1 MTLEQKYIAST
12 SLDHRKKYAQFFTP
26 KKIAEFM
33 CHWVLQGKQKTR
45 VLEPAYGLGI
55 FSRVFA
61 QNTNLP
67 IDAYEIDKQIY
78 ASAVTALPNGVNLRN
93 EDYFTCDWNTKYDA
107 IVCNPPYLKFHD
119 YDNATYIPDVNS
131 HLGTKLNGF
140 TNLYTL
146 FLLKSIA
153 QLQEGGRL
161 AYIIP
166 SEFLNS
172 DYGVEVKRAL
182 IQSNTLQYII
192 VVDFTECAFDDALT
206 TACILLC
213 ERTTDS
219 VNVRFSLVN
228 NIENLNTCFRE
239 FVEYNT
245 SELDA
250 NIKWKSYYE
259 KGSSCKYNHL
269 VPFSKFAKVSRG
281 IATGANEYFTF
292 KPSKAYGYD
301 IPEECLMPCI
311 CKAVD
316 APQTFFTQNE
326 YAKLLNGDKAVY
338 LFNGTNALDNKSVLR
353 YIHLGEESGINK
365 RYLTASRSPWYAIEN
380 RPPAPIWVSVFNR
393 SGLRFIR
400 NEANIY
406 NLTTFHCVYPKNTGV
421 DIDVL
426 FAYLITDV
434 AKEIFLDN
442 SRQYG
447 KGLVKFE
454 PNDLNKGMV
463 VDLTLLN
470 TEESLFVKEVYAFIK
485 DTKKEKDGI
494 QLLNEFFSLRY
505 IDGINTIDVFN
516 ERLQV
521 LKDTSLSVTEEIVKI
536 TNKSRV
542 RQLNFLELLDQYEF
556 EPITQNDLVC
566 EDNTVEYKAALC
578 HLQLPIDI
586 SKNLLICNVK
596 RDNWEQYFDGS
607 AKIYYTGKRFPTT
620 VALNK
625 LYYFM
630 PYLSGKG
637 IRDLYYIK
645 IARLGYRK
653 EGQEN
658 ENKNDLR
665 LVFEIEYLGQ
675 LFGDY
680 KKVKLKIW
688 RTFTDTTMEEVLE
701 EWYTNNQ
708 AIQLFEELK
717 LSTVLEDE

>member
-12 SLDHRKKYAQFFTP
+12 SLDHRKRYAQFFTP
-26 KKIAEFM
+26 EKIAEFM
-33 CHWVLQGKQKTR
+33 CQWVLQGKQKTR
-45 VLEPAYGLGI
+45 ALEPAYGLGI
-55 FSRVFA
+55 FSRILA
-61 QNTNLP
+61 QNTTVP
-67 IDAYEIDKQIY
+67 VDAYEIDGQIF
-78 ASAVTALPNGVNLRN
+78 ACAVTARPNGVNLRN
-93 EDYFTCDWNTKYDA
+93 EDYFASDWNAKYDA

-172 DYGVEVKRAL
+172 DYGVEVKHAL
-182 IQSNTLQYII
+182 IESNTLQHII

-213 ERTTDS
+213 EKTS
-219 VNVRFSLVN
+219 SSGSVRFSLVN
-228 NIENLNTCFRE
+228 NIAGLNTCFNE
-239 FVEYNT
+239 YVEYNT

-259 KGSSCKYNHL
+259 EGNSCKYNHL

-281 IATGANEYFTF
+281 IATGANDYFTF
-292 KPSKAYGYD
+292 KPSKADDYG
-301 IPEECLMPCI
+301 IPDGCLMPCI

-316 APQTFFTQNE
+316 APQTFFTRNE
-326 YAKLLNGDKAVY
+326 FTKLINGDKGIY
-338 LFNGTNALDNKSVLR
+338 LFNGTIAPNNASVLR
-353 YIHLGEESGINK
+353 YIHFGEKSGINK

-406 NLTTFHCVYPKNTGV
+406 NLTTFHCVYPKITEV
-421 DIDVL
+421 DVEVL
-426 FAYLITDV
+426 FAYLITDM

-447 KGLVKFE
+447 NGLVKFE

-463 VDLTLLN
+463 VDLTLLS
-470 TEESLFVKEVYAFIK
+470 TEENTFVKNVYAFIK
-485 DTKKEKDGI
+485 DTQKEKEGI

-505 IDGINTIDVFN
+505 TDGISTIDIFN
-516 ERLQV
+516 ERLQI
-521 LKDTSLSVTEEIVKI
+521 LKKTSFSISEESVKMTSKPRVK
-536 TNKSRV
+536 
-542 RQLNFLELLDQYEF
+542 QLNFLDLFDQYEL
-556 EPITQNDLVC
+556 EPIVQNDMVC
-566 EDNTVEYKAALC
+566 EDKAVKYDTTSFQQA
-578 HLQLPIDI
+578 QFDT
-586 SKNLLICNVK
+586 SKNLLICNIK
-596 RDNWEQYFDGS
+596 KDNWEQYLDGT
-607 AKIYYTGKRFPTT
+607 AKIYYTGKSFPTT
-620 VALNK
+620 IALNK

-630 PYLSGKG
+630 PYLSCKG

-653 EGQEN
+653 EGQYK
-658 ENKNDLR
+658 ENKKDIR
-665 LVFEIEYLGQ
+665 LVFEIERVCQ
-675 LFGDY
+675 LFDNY
-680 KKVKLKIW
+680 KKVKLNIW
-688 RTFTDTTMEEVLE
+688 HTYTDTTIKTLL
-701 EWYTNNQ
+701 NDQNL
-708 AIQLFEELK
+708 I
-717 LSTVLEDE
+717 

>member
-1 MTLEQKYIAST
+1 MITLEQKYIAST

-26 KKIAEFM
+26 EKIAEFM
-33 CHWVLQGKQKTR
+33 CQWVLQGKKKTR

-55 FSRVFA
+55 FSRILA
-61 QNTNLP
+61 QNSTLP
-67 IDAYEIDKQIY
+67 VDAYEIDGQIF
-78 ASAVTALPNGVNLRN
+78 ASAVAARPNGVNLRN
-93 EDYFTCDWNTKYDA
+93 EDYFTCDWNAKYDA

-119 YDNATYIPDVNS
+119 YDNATYIPDVNN

-182 IQSNTLQYII
+182 IESNTLQHII

-213 ERTTDS
+213 EKTTS
-219 VNVRFSLVN
+219 SISVRFSLVN
-228 NIENLNTCFRE
+228 NIDGLNTCFNE
-239 FVEYNT
+239 YVEYNT

-250 NIKWKSYYE
+250 SIKWKSYYE
-259 KGSSCKYNHL
+259 EGNSCKYNHL

-281 IATGANEYFTF
+281 IATGANDFFTF
-292 KPSKAYGYD
+292 KPSKADDYD
-301 IPEECLMPCI
+301 IPKECLMPCI
-311 CKAVD
+311 CKAID
-316 APQTFFTQNE
+316 APQTFFSQNE
-326 YAKLLNGDKAVY
+326 FTKLLNGDKSVY
-338 LFNGTNALDNKSVLR
+338 LFNGITSPDNTSVQR
-353 YIHLGEESGINK
+353 YIHLGEELGINK

-406 NLTTFHCVYPKNTGV
+406 NLTTFHCVYPKTTGV
-421 DIDVL
+421 DVDVL

-434 AKEIFLDN
+434 AKDIFLDN

-447 KGLVKFE
+447 NGLVKFE

-463 VDLTLLN
+463 ADLTLLN
-470 TEESLFVKEVYAFIK
+470 TEESSFVKDVYAFIR
-485 DTKKEKDGI
+485 DTQKEKDGI

-505 IDGINTIDVFN
+505 TDSINTMTVFN
-516 ERLQV
+516 ERLQI
-521 LKDTSLSVTEEIVKI
+521 LKETSLPITEEVVKI
-536 TNKSRV
+536 TSKIRV
-542 RQLNFLELLDQYEF
+542 KQLNFLDLFDQYAY
-556 EPITQNDLVC
+556 EPITENWMAR
-566 EDNTVEYKAALC
+566 EDEPEYGE
-578 HLQLPIDI
+578 PDIDE
-586 SKNLLICNVK
+586 SKNVLISLVK
-596 RDNWEQYFDGS
+596 RDNEAYFLNGELS
-607 AKIYYTGKRFPTT
+607 KIYYTGKRFPSS

-630 PYLSGKG
+630 PYIKRKG
-637 IRDLYYIK
+637 IRDLYLIK
-645 IARLGYRK
+645 IARVGTRK
-653 EGQEN
+653 EGQPD
-658 ENKNDLR
+658 NDPNDFR
-665 LVFEIEYLGQ
+665 LVFEIEFVKR
-675 LFGDY
+675 LFDDY
-680 KKVKLKIW
+680 KPFELEIW
-688 RTFTDTTMEEVLE
+688 HTFTDTNLR
-701 EWYTNNQ
+701 
-708 AIQLFEELK
+708 AIF
-717 LSTVLEDE
+717 SDVNIEDKAGDIGTGTADMK

>member
-1 MTLEQKYIAST
+1 MTLEQKYISST

-26 KKIAEFM
+26 EKIAEFM
-33 CHWVLQGKQKTR
+33 CQWVLQGKQKTR

-55 FSRVFA
+55 FSRVLA
-61 QNTNLP
+61 QKSTLP
-67 IDAYEIDKQIY
+67 VDAYEIDEQIF
-78 ASAVTALPNGVNLRN
+78 ANAVTSRPNGVNLRN
-93 EDYFTCDWNTKYDA
+93 EDYFKCDWNEKYDA

-153 QLQEGGRL
+153 QLHEGGRL

-182 IQSNTLQYII
+182 IESNTLKHII

-213 ERTTDS
+213 EKTTSS
-219 VNVRFSLVN
+219 VSVRFSLVN
-228 NIENLNTCFRE
+228 NIEGLNTCFSE
-239 FVEYNT
+239 YVEYNT

-259 KGSSCKYNHL
+259 EGNSCKYNHL

-281 IATGANEYFTF
+281 IATGANDYFTF
-292 KPSKAYGYD
+292 RPSRVDDYD
-301 IPEECLMPCI
+301 IPKECLMPCI
-311 CKAVD
+311 CKAVY

-326 YAKLLNGDKAVY
+326 FTKLLNEDKAVY
-338 LFNGTNALDNKSVLR
+338 LFNGSTAPNNKRVLR

-421 DIDVL
+421 DVDVL

-447 KGLVKFE
+447 NGLVKFE

-463 VDLTLLN
+463 ADLTLLN
-470 TEESLFVKEVYAFIK
+470 TKESLFVKDVYAFIK
-485 DTKKEKDGI
+485 DAQKEKDGI

-505 IDGINTIDVFN
+505 TDGINTIDEFN
-516 ERLQV
+516 ERLQA
-521 LKDTSLSVTEEIVKI
+521 LKDASLSNTEEVIKI
-536 TNKSRV
+536 TNKPHIK
-542 RQLNFLELLDQYEF
+542 QLNFLNLFDQYEL
-556 EPITQNDLVC
+556 EPITHNFMVR
-566 EDNTVEYKAALC
+566 EDIEVKYSAKCIHRN
-578 HLQLPIDI
+578 LPIDLA
-586 SKNLLICNVK
+586 KNLLICNVK
-596 RDNWEQYFDGS
+596 KDNWEQYLNGS
-607 AKIYYTGKRFPTT
+607 AMIYYTGKKFPST

-658 ENKNDLR
+658 EDKNDLR
-665 LVFEIEYLGQ
+665 LVFEIERVGQ
-675 LFGDY
+675 LFDDY
-680 KKVKLKIW
+680 KKVKLEIW
-688 RTFTDTTMEEVLE
+688 RTFTDTTMENILSF
-701 EWYTNNQ
+701 NNE
-708 AIQLFEELK
+708 I
-717 LSTVLEDE
+717 

>member
-1 MTLEQKYIAST
+1 MTIEQKYIAST
-12 SLDHRKKYAQFFTP
+12 TLDHRKKYAQFFTP
-26 KKIAEFM
+26 EKIAEFM
-33 CHWVLQGKQKTR
+33 CHWVLLGKQKTR
-45 VLEPAYGLGI
+45 VLEPAYGLGV
-55 FSRVFA
+55 FSRVLA
-61 QNTNLP
+61 QNTSLP
-67 IDAYEIDKQIY
+67 VDAYEIDGRIF
-78 ASAVTALPNGVNLRN
+78 ASAVTTRPNGVNLWN
-93 EDYFTCDWNTKYDA
+93 EDYFTCDWNAKYDA

-119 YDNATYIPDVNS
+119 YDNATYIQDVNR

-182 IQSNTLQYII
+182 IQSNTLQHII
-192 VVDFTECAFDDALT
+192 VVNFTECAFDDALT

-213 ERTTDS
+213 ERT
-219 VNVRFSLVN
+219 VNSEKVRFSLVN
-228 NIENLNTCFRE
+228 NIERLNTCLGE
-239 FVEYNT
+239 YVEYDT

-250 NIKWKSYYE
+250 NVKWRSYYE
-259 KGSSCKYNHL
+259 EGNSSKYNHL
-269 VPFSKFAKVSRG
+269 IPFSKFAKVSRG

-292 KPSKAYGYD
+292 KPSKVDEYD
-301 IPEECLMPCI
+301 IPGECLMPCI
-311 CKAVD
+311 CKAID
-316 APQTFFTQNE
+316 APQTFFTHNDFT
-326 YAKLLNGDKAVY
+326 KLSNGDKTVY
-338 LFNGTNALDNKSVLR
+338 LFNGSAADTNTSVLR
-353 YIHLGEESGINK
+353 YIRLGEDSGINK

-406 NLTTFHCVYPKNTGV
+406 NLTTFHCVYPKNTEV
-421 DIDVL
+421 DVDVL

-434 AKEIFLDN
+434 AKDIFLDN

-447 KGLVKFE
+447 NGLVKFE

-463 VDLTLLN
+463 ADLTLLN
-470 TEESLFVKEVYAFIK
+470 EDECSFVKDVYAFIK
-485 DTKKEKDGI
+485 DTQNEKEGV

-505 IDGINTIDVFN
+505 ADGISTLDVLN
-516 ERLQV
+516 SRLQI
-521 LKDTSLSVTEEIVKI
+521 LKQTSISVKTEVVKNI
-536 TNKSRV
+536 NKPRIK
-542 RQLNFLELLDQYEF
+542 QLNFFDLFDQYEL
-556 EPITQNDLVC
+556 EPITENCMVR
-566 EDNTVEYKAALC
+566 EDIEIEYGTK
-578 HLQLPIDI
+578 HTHPQLPIDLT
-586 SKNLLICNVK
+586 KNLLICNVK
-596 RDNWEQYFDGS
+596 KDNWEQYLDGT
-607 AKIYYTGKRFPTT
+607 AKIYYTGKKFPTT

-658 ENKNDLR
+658 EDKNDLR
-665 LVFEIEYLGQ
+665 LVFEIERVGQ
-675 LFGDY
+675 LFDDY
-680 KKVKLKIW
+680 KKVKLEIW
-688 RTFTDTTMEEVLE
+688 RTFTDTTMEKIANL
-701 EWYTNNQ
+701 
-708 AIQLFEELK
+708 
-717 LSTVLEDE
+717 

>member
-1 MTLEQKYIAST
+1 MTLEQKYILST

-33 CHWVLQGKQKTR
+33 CKWVLQGKQKTR
-45 VLEPAYGLGI
+45 ALEPAYGLGI
-55 FSRVFA
+55 FSRVLA
-61 QNTNLP
+61 QNSTLLV
-67 IDAYEIDKQIY
+67 DAYEIDRQIF
-78 ASAVTALPNGVNLRN
+78 AKAVTVCPNGVNLIN
-93 EDYFTCDWNTKYDA
+93 EDYFTSDWNTKYDA

-119 YDNATYIPDVNS
+119 YDNATYISDVNS

-172 DYGVEVKRAL
+172 DYGIEVKRAL
-182 IQSNTLQYII
+182 IQSNTLRHII

-213 ERTTDS
+213 ERTSDS
-219 VNVRFSLVN
+219 ESVRFSLVN
-228 NIENLNTCFRE
+228 KIQGLNNCLRE
-239 FVEYNT
+239 YVEYNT

-259 KGSSCKYNHL
+259 EGNSCKYNHL

-292 KPSKAYGYD
+292 KRSKVNGYD

-316 APQTFFTQNE
+316 ASQIFFTQNE
-326 YAKLLNGDKAVY
+326 FTKLLNEDKVVY
-338 LFNGTNALDNKSVLR
+338 LFNGSASPDNTSVLR
-353 YIHLGEESGINK
+353 YIHLGEKSGVNK
-365 RYLTASRSPWYAIEN
+365 RFLTANRTPWYAIEN
-380 RPPAPIWVSVFNR
+380 RIPAPIWVSVFSRN
-393 SGLRFIR
+393 GLRFIR

-421 DIDVL
+421 DVDVL

-447 KGLVKFE
+447 NGLVKFE
-454 PNDLNKGMV
+454 PNDLNKGSV

-470 TEESLFVKEVYAFIK
+470 AEESSFVKELYVLIK
-485 DTKKEKDGI
+485 NSQKEKDGV
-494 QLLNEFFSLRY
+494 QLLNEFFTLKY
-505 IDGINTIDVFN
+505 TCGINTIDVFN
-516 ERLQV
+516 KRLQV
-521 LKDTSLSVTEEIVKI
+521 LKETSLSIPEKVVERINNPCVK
-536 TNKSRV
+536 
-542 RQLNFLELLDQYEF
+542 QLNFFDLFNQYEF
-556 EPITQNDLVC
+556 EPITQNGLVR
-566 EDNTVEYKAALC
+566 EDNVVEYKVVPY
-578 HLQLPIDI
+578 HLRLPIDI
-586 SKNLLICNVK
+586 SRNILICNVK
-596 RDNWEQYFDGS
+596 RDNWEQYLDGS
-607 AKIYYTGKRFPTT
+607 VKIYYTGKKFPAT
-620 VALNK
+620 VDLNK

-630 PYLSGKG
+630 PYFSGKG

-645 IARLGYRK
+645 TTRLGYRK
-653 EGQEN
+653 EGQKN
-658 ENKNDLR
+658 EDKNELR
-665 LVFEIEYLGQ
+665 LVFEIEYIGQ
-675 LFGDY
+675 LFDEY
-680 KKVKLKIW
+680 KKIKLEIW
-688 RTFTDTTMEEVLE
+688 RTFTDTTMEKILE
-701 EWYTNNQ
+701 NIT
-708 AIQLFEELK
+708 
-717 LSTVLEDE
+717 

>member
-1 MTLEQKYIAST
+1 MTLEQKYISST

-26 KKIAEFM
+26 EKIAEFM
-33 CHWVLQGKQKTR
+33 CQWVLQGKQKTH

-55 FSRVFA
+55 FSRILT
-61 QNTNLP
+61 QNTTLP
-67 IDAYEIDKQIY
+67 VDAYEIDGQIF
-78 ASAVTALPNGVNLRN
+78 ASAVVACPNGVNLRN
-93 EDYFTCDWNTKYDA
+93 EDYFASDWNAKYDA
-107 IVCNPPYLKFHD
+107 IICNPPYLKFHD
-119 YDNATYIPDVNS
+119 YNNATYIPDVNS

-182 IQSNTLQYII
+182 IESNTLHHII
-192 VVDFTECAFDDALT
+192 VIDFTECAFDDALT

-213 ERTTDS
+213 ERTTGS
-219 VNVRFSLVN
+219 ISVRFSLVN
-228 NIENLNTCFRE
+228 NLEELNTCLSE
-239 FVEYNT
+239 YVEYNT
-245 SELDA
+245 SELDV

-259 KGSSCKYNHL
+259 EGNSCKYIHL

-281 IATGANEYFTF
+281 IATGANDFFTF
-292 KPSKAYGYD
+292 KPSKANDYD

-326 YAKLLNGDKAVY
+326 FIKLVNGDKTVY
-338 LFNGTNALDNKSVLR
+338 LFNGSTAPDNKSVLR

-365 RYLTASRSPWYAIEN
+365 RYLTASRSPWYAVEN

-421 DIDVL
+421 DVEVL

-447 KGLVKFE
+447 NGLVKFE

-463 VDLTLLN
+463 VDLSLLN
-470 TEESLFVKEVYAFIK
+470 TEECSFVKDVYVFIK
-485 DTKKEKDGI
+485 ETMKEKDGI
-494 QLLNEFFSLRY
+494 QLLNEFFSLKY
-505 IDGINTIDVFN
+505 TDSISTMDVFI
-516 ERLQV
+516 ESLQA
-521 LKDTSLSVTEEIVKI
+521 LKEASISITEESVKMI
-536 TNKSRV
+536 SKSRIK
-542 RQLNFLELLDQYEF
+542 QLNFLDLFDQFEL
-556 EPITQNDLVC
+556 EPITQNLMVRESTEIEYNKKMRKLNVDLC
-566 EDNTVEYKAALC
+566 
-578 HLQLPIDI
+578 
-586 SKNLLICNVK
+586 KNVLICNVK
-596 RDNWEQYFDGS
+596 KDNWEQYLDGS
-607 AKIYYTGKRFPTT
+607 AKIYYTGKKFPTT

-637 IRDLYYIK
+637 MRDLYYIK

-653 EGQEN
+653 EGQEK
-658 ENKNDLR
+658 EDKNDLR
-665 LVFEIEYLGQ
+665 LVFEIEYVGQ
-675 LFGDY
+675 LFDEY
-680 KKVKLKIW
+680 KKVKLEIW
-688 RTFTDTTMEEVLE
+688 RTFTDTTLDKVLC
-701 EWYTNNQ
+701 
-708 AIQLFEELK
+708 
-717 LSTVLEDE
+717 

>member
-12 SLDHRKKYAQFFTP
+12 SLDHRKRYAQFFTP
-26 KKIAEFM
+26 EKIAEFM
-33 CHWVLQGKQKTR
+33 CQWVLQGKQKTR

-55 FSRVFA
+55 FSRILA
-61 QNTNLP
+61 QNSTLP
-67 IDAYEIDKQIY
+67 VDAYEIDGQIFT
-78 ASAVTALPNGVNLRN
+78 SAVTARPNGVNLRN
-93 EDYFTCDWNTKYDA
+93 EDYFASDWNAKYDA

-182 IQSNTLQYII
+182 IESNTLHHII
-192 VVDFTECAFDDALT
+192 VVDFTECAFDDVLT

-213 ERTTDS
+213 ERTTGS
-219 VNVRFSLVN
+219 VSVRFSLVN
-228 NIENLNTCFRE
+228 NIEELNTCFSE
-239 FVEYNT
+239 YMEYNT

-259 KGSSCKYNHL
+259 KGNSCKYNHL

-281 IATGANEYFTF
+281 IATGANDFFTF
-292 KPSKAYGYD
+292 KPSKADDYD

-326 YAKLLNGDKAVY
+326 FTKLINGDKAVY
-338 LFNGTNALDNKSVLR
+338 LFNGSTAPNNKNVIR
-353 YIHLGEESGINK
+353 YIHLGEESEIDK

-380 RPPAPIWVSVFNR
+380 RSPAPIWVSVFNR
-393 SGLRFIR
+393 RGLRFIR

-421 DIDVL
+421 DVEVL

-447 KGLVKFE
+447 NGLVKFE

-463 VDLTLLN
+463 VDLTLLS
-470 TEESLFVKEVYAFIK
+470 TEENSFVKNVYAFIK
-485 DTKKEKDGI
+485 DTQKEKDGI

-505 IDGINTIDVFN
+505 TDGISTIDVFN
-516 ERLQV
+516 ERLQI
-521 LKDTSLSVTEEIVKI
+521 LKKTSFSISEESVKMTS
-536 TNKSRV
+536 KSRV
-542 RQLNFLELLDQYEF
+542 KQLNFLDLFDQYEF
-556 EPITQNDLVC
+556 EPITQNDMLC
-566 EDNTVEYKAALC
+566 EDIEIEYGTRRIL
-578 HLQLPIDI
+578 HNLPIDLA
-586 SKNLLICNVK
+586 KNLLICNVK
-596 RDNWEQYFDGS
+596 KDNWEQYLDGS
-607 AKIYYTGKRFPTT
+607 AKIYYTGKKFPTT

-645 IARLGYRK
+645 IVRLGYRK
-653 EGQEN
+653 EGQAN
-658 ENKNDLR
+658 EDKNDLR
-665 LVFEIEYLGQ
+665 LVFEIERVSQ
-675 LFGDY
+675 LFDDY
-680 KKVKLKIW
+680 KKVKLEIW
-688 RTFTDTTMEEVLE
+688 RTFTDTTLD
-701 EWYTNNQ
+701 
-708 AIQLFEELK
+708 K
-717 LSTVLEDE
+717 LLC

>member
-12 SLDHRKKYAQFFTP
+12 TLEHRKKFAQFFTP
-26 KKIAEFM
+26 EKIAEFM
-33 CHWVLQGKQKTR
+33 CHWVLQGKQKSH

-55 FSRVFA
+55 FSRVLA
-61 QNTNLP
+61 RNSTLP
-67 IDAYEIDKQIY
+67 VDAYEIDGQIF
-78 ASAVTALPNGVNLRN
+78 ASAISARPDGVNLCN
-93 EDYFTCDWNTKYDA
+93 EDYFTSDWNARYDA

-182 IQSNTLQYII
+182 LQSNTLQNII
-192 VVDFTECAFDDALT
+192 VINFTECAFDDALT

-213 ERTTDS
+213 ERTDKSDS
-219 VNVRFSLVN
+219 VRFSLVN
-228 NIENLNTCFRE
+228 DIESLSVCLDE
-239 FVEYNT
+239 YVEYNT

-250 NIKWKSYYE
+250 NVKWKSYYE
-259 KGSSCKYNHL
+259 EGNSSKYNHL

-292 KPSKAYGYD
+292 KPSKVDEYD

-311 CKAVD
+311 CKAAD
-316 APQTFFTQNE
+316 APQTFFTPNNFIKLTNE
-326 YAKLLNGDKAVY
+326 NKTAY
-338 LFNGTNALDNKSVLR
+338 LFNGCSTPDNINVLK
-353 YIHLGEESGINK
+353 YIRLGEDLGINK
-365 RYLTASRSPWYAIEN
+365 RYLTASRSPWYAVEN

-406 NLTTFHCVYPKNTGV
+406 NLTTFHCVYPKNSDV
-421 DIDVL
+421 DVDVL

-447 KGLVKFE
+447 NGLVKFE

-463 VDLTLLN
+463 TDLTLLN
-470 TEESLFVKEVYAFIK
+470 TEECTFVKDVYAFIK
-485 DTKKEKDGI
+485 DTQKEKEGV

-505 IDGINTIDVFN
+505 TNGISTLDLFYDK
-516 ERLQV
+516 LQIF
-521 LKDTSLSVTEEIVKI
+521 KDTSVSVPLEVIKR
-536 TNKSRV
+536 TNKPRV
-542 RQLNFLELLDQYEF
+542 KQLNFLELFNQYELK
-556 EPITQNDLVC
+556 PITHNC
-566 EDNTVEYKAALC
+566 MAREDIEVEYGTKRN
-578 HLQLPIDI
+578 HRKLPVNLT
-586 SKNLLICNVK
+586 KNLLICNVK
-596 RDNWEQYFDGS
+596 KDNWEQYLDGT
-607 AKIYYTGKRFPTT
+607 AKIYYTGKKFPTT

-630 PYLSGKG
+630 PYISGKG

-645 IARLGYRK
+645 IVRLGYRK

-658 ENKNDLR
+658 EDKNDLR
-665 LVFEIEYLGQ
+665 LVFEIERIGQ
-675 LFGDY
+675 FFDDY
-680 KKVKLKIW
+680 KKVKLEIW
-688 RTFTDTTMEEVLE
+688 RTFTDTTMEKVLN
-701 EWYTNNQ
+701 Y
-708 AIQLFEELK
+708 
-717 LSTVLEDE
+717 

>member
-12 SLDHRKKYAQFFTP
+12 SLDHRKRYAQFFTP
-26 KKIAEFM
+26 EKIAEFM
-33 CHWVLQGKQKTR
+33 CQWVLQGKQKTR

-55 FSRVFA
+55 FSRILA
-61 QNTNLP
+61 QNATLP
-67 IDAYEIDKQIY
+67 VDAYEIDGQIY
-78 ASAVTALPNGVNLRN
+78 ASAVTARPNGVNLRN
-93 EDYFTCDWNTKYDA
+93 EDYFASDWNAKYDA

-182 IQSNTLQYII
+182 IKSNTLHHII

-213 ERTTDS
+213 ERTTSS
-219 VNVRFSLVN
+219 VSVRFSLVN
-228 NIENLNTCFRE
+228 SIEGLNTCLSE
-239 FVEYNT
+239 YMEYNT

-259 KGSSCKYNHL
+259 EGNSCKYNHL

-281 IATGANEYFTF
+281 IATGANDFFMF
-292 KPSKAYGYD
+292 KPSKADDYD
-301 IPEECLMPCI
+301 IPEECLMPCV

-316 APQTFFTQNE
+316 APHTFFTQNE
-326 YAKLLNGDKAVY
+326 FTKLINGDKTVY
-338 LFNGTNALDNKSVLR
+338 LFNGSTAPDNKSVLR
-353 YIHLGEESGINK
+353 YIHLGEELEINK

-406 NLTTFHCVYPKNTGV
+406 NLTTFHCVYPKNAGV
-421 DIDVL
+421 DVEVL

-434 AKEIFLDN
+434 AKYIFLDN

-447 KGLVKFE
+447 NGLVKFE
-454 PNDLNKGMV
+454 PNDLNKGLV
-463 VDLTLLN
+463 VDLTMLN
-470 TEESLFVKEVYAFIK
+470 TEEISFVKDVYAFIK
-485 DTKKEKDGI
+485 DTSKEKEGI
-494 QLLNEFFSLRY
+494 QLLNEFFSMRY
-505 IDGINTIDVFN
+505 TDGISTTDVFI

-521 LKDTSLSVTEEIVKI
+521 LKKTSLSI
-536 TNKSRV
+536 TNESVKTTSKSRV
-542 RQLNFLELLDQYEF
+542 KQLNLLELFDQYELD
-556 EPITQNDLVC
+556 PITQNSMVREDIEIEYGTKSIHRNLPVDL
-566 EDNTVEYKAALC
+566 
-578 HLQLPIDI
+578 
-586 SKNLLICNVK
+586 SKNLLVCNVK
-596 RDNWEQYFDGS
+596 KDNWKQYFDGS
-607 AKIYYTGKRFPTT
+607 AKIYYTGKKFPST

-630 PYLSGKG
+630 PYLPGKG

-653 EGQEN
+653 EGQAN
-658 ENKNDLR
+658 EDKNDIR
-665 LVFEIEYLGQ
+665 LVFEIECVGQ
-675 LFGDY
+675 LFSDY
-680 KKVKLKIW
+680 KKVKLEIW
-688 RTFTDTTMEEVLE
+688 RTFTDTSIGKVL
-701 EWYTNNQ
+701 NN
-708 AIQLFEELK
+708 IQ
-717 LSTVLEDE
+717 

>member
-12 SLDHRKKYAQFFTP
+12 PLDHRKKYAQFFTP
-26 KKIAEFM
+26 EKIAEFM

-55 FSRVFA
+55 FSRVLT
-61 QNTNLP
+61 QNTTLP
-67 IDAYEIDKQIY
+67 VDAYEIDGQIF
-78 ASAVTALPNGVNLRN
+78 ASALPTRPNGVNLRN
-93 EDYFTCDWNTKYDA
+93 EDYFTCDWNSKYDA

-182 IQSNTLQYII
+182 IQSNTLQHII

-213 ERTTDS
+213 ERTTNS
-219 VNVRFSLVN
+219 EKVRFSLVN
-228 NIENLNTCFRE
+228 NIEMLNTCLG
-239 FVEYNT
+239 EYIEYDT
-245 SELDA
+245 SKLDA

-259 KGSSCKYNHL
+259 EGNSSKYNHL

-292 KPSKAYGYD
+292 KPSKADEYD
-301 IPEECLMPCI
+301 IPEKCLMPCI

-316 APQTFFTQNE
+316 APQTFFTHNDFS
-326 YAKLLNGDKAVY
+326 KLSNGDKAVY
-338 LFNGTNALDNKSVLR
+338 LFNGSVADTNTSVLR
-353 YIHLGEESGINK
+353 YIRLGEDSGINK

-406 NLTTFHCVYPKNTGV
+406 NLTTFHCVYPKTDEV
-421 DIDVL
+421 DVDVL
-426 FAYLITDV
+426 FAYLITEV

-447 KGLVKFE
+447 NGLVKFE

-463 VDLTLLN
+463 ADLTLLN
-470 TEESLFVKEVYAFIK
+470 TEECTFVKDVYAFIK
-485 DTKKEKDGI
+485 DTQKEKEGVL
-494 QLLNEFFSLRY
+494 LLNEFFSLRY
-505 IDGINTIDVFN
+505 TDGIRSLKIFN
-516 ERLQV
+516 EKLQF
-521 LKDTSLSVTEEIVKI
+521 LKETSLSVTVEKVERINKPRVK
-536 TNKSRV
+536 
-542 RQLNFLELLDQYEF
+542 QLNLFDLFDQYEL
-556 EPITQNDLVC
+556 EPITQNSMLH
-566 EDNTVEYKAALC
+566 ESTEIQYGTSRI
-578 HLQLPIDI
+578 HYPFPIDLTR
-586 SKNLLICNVK
+586 NLLICNVK
-596 RDNWEQYFDGS
+596 KDNWEQYLDGT
-607 AKIYYTGKRFPTT
+607 AKIYYTGKKFPTT

-653 EGQEN
+653 EGQVGED
-658 ENKNDLR
+658 KNDLR
-665 LVFEIEYLGQ
+665 LVFEIERVGQ
-675 LFGDY
+675 LFDDY
-680 KKVKLKIW
+680 KKVTLEIW
-688 RTFTDTTMEEVLE
+688 RTFTDTTISKVIGR
-701 EWYTNNQ
+701 Q
-708 AIQLFEELK
+708 
-717 LSTVLEDE
+717 

>member
-1 MTLEQKYIAST
+1 MTPEQKYIAST

-33 CHWVLQGKQKTR
+33 CQWVLQGKQKTR
-45 VLEPAYGLGI
+45 ILEPAYGLGI
-55 FSRVFA
+55 FSRVLTL
-61 QNTNLP
+61 NSNLT

-78 ASAVTALPNGVNLRN
+78 ASAVTACPNGVNLRN
-93 EDYFTCDWNTKYDA
+93 EDYFACDWNTKYDA

-119 YDNATYIPDVNS
+119 YDNATYILDVNS

-153 QLQEGGRL
+153 QLQKGGRL

-182 IQSNTLQYII
+182 IQSNILRHII
-192 VVDFTECAFDDALT
+192 VIDFTECAFNDALT

-213 ERTTDS
+213 ERTSDS
-219 VNVRFSLVN
+219 VSVRFSLVN
-228 NIENLNTCFRE
+228 NIKELTTCLGE
-239 FVEYNT
+239 YVEYNT

-259 KGSSCKYNHL
+259 EGNSCKYNHL

-292 KPSKAYGYD
+292 KPSKADEYE

-316 APQTFFTQNE
+316 APHTFFTHNE
-326 YAKLLNGDKAVY
+326 FTKLLNGDKAVY
-338 LFNGTNALDNKSVLR
+338 LFNGSVAPDNTSVLR

-380 RPPAPIWVSVFNR
+380 RAPAPIWVSVFNR
-393 SGLRFIR
+393 NGLRFIR

-406 NLTTFHCVYPKNTGV
+406 NLTTFHCVYPKNSGV
-421 DIDVL
+421 DVDVL

-447 KGLVKFE
+447 NGLIKFE

-463 VDLTLLN
+463 ADLTLLN
-470 TEESLFVKEVYAFIK
+470 TEESSFVKNVYAFIK
-485 DTKKEKDGI
+485 ETQIEKDGV

-505 IDGINTIDVFN
+505 TDGINTIDVFN
-516 ERLQV
+516 KRLQI
-521 LKDTSLSVTEEIVKI
+521 LKKSSLSI
-536 TNKSRV
+536 TVEVANRTSKPRV
-542 RQLNFLELLDQYEF
+542 RQLNFLDIFDQYEF
-556 EPITQNDLVC
+556 EPITQNDLVS
-566 EDNTVEYKAALC
+566 EDNTLEYKATQC
-578 HLQLPIDI
+578 HLRLSINV

-596 RDNWEQYFDGS
+596 RDNWEQYLDGS
-607 AKIYYTGKRFPTT
+607 AKIYYTGKKFPTT

-653 EGQEN
+653 EGQTN
-658 ENKNDLR
+658 EDKNDLR
-665 LVFEIEYLGQ
+665 LVFEIKYIGQ
-675 LFGDY
+675 LFEDY
-680 KKVKLKIW
+680 KKVKLEIW
-688 RTFTDTTMEEVLE
+688 RTFTDTTLD
-701 EWYTNNQ
+701 
-708 AIQLFEELK
+708 K
-717 LSTVLEDE
+717 LLY

>member
-12 SLDHRKKYAQFFTP
+12 SLDHRKRYAQFFTP
-26 KKIAEFM
+26 EKIAEFM
-33 CHWVLQGKQKTR
+33 CQWVLQGKQKTR
-45 VLEPAYGLGI
+45 GLEPAYGLGI
-55 FSRVFA
+55 FSRILT
-61 QNTNLP
+61 QKSNLH
-67 IDAYEIDKQIY
+67 IDAYEIDGQIF
-78 ASAVTALPNGVNLRN
+78 ARAVTARPNGVNLRN
-93 EDYFTCDWNTKYDA
+93 EDYFACDWNAKYDA

-172 DYGVEVKRAL
+172 DYGVEVKHAL
-182 IQSNTLQYII
+182 IESNTLQHII

-213 ERTTDS
+213 ERRTGLVS
-219 VNVRFSLVN
+219 VRFSLVN
-228 NIENLNTCFRE
+228 NIAGLNTCFSE
-239 FVEYNT
+239 YVEYNT

-259 KGSSCKYNHL
+259 EGNSCKYNHL

-281 IATGANEYFTF
+281 IATGANDFFTF
-292 KPSKAYGYD
+292 KPSKADDYD

-326 YAKLLNGDKAVY
+326 FTKLINGDKVVY
-338 LFNGTNALDNKSVLR
+338 LFNGSIAPDNTSVLR
-353 YIHLGEESGINK
+353 YIHFGEESGINK

-400 NEANIY
+400 NEANIH

-421 DIDVL
+421 DVDVL

-434 AKEIFLDN
+434 SKEIFLDN

-447 KGLVKFE
+447 NGLVKFE

-463 VDLTLLN
+463 ADLTLLN
-470 TEESLFVKEVYAFIK
+470 TEESSFVKAVYAFIK
-485 DTKKEKDGI
+485 NTQKEKDGI

-505 IDGINTIDVFN
+505 TDGINTIDVFN

-521 LKDTSLSVTEEIVKI
+521 LKETSLSITEESVKM
-536 TNKSRV
+536 TSKSRV
-542 RQLNFLELLDQYEF
+542 KQLNFLNLFDQYKF
-556 EPITQNDLVC
+556 EPITHNDMVC
-566 EDNTVEYKAALC
+566 EDIEIEYNTRSIHRK
-578 HLQLPIDI
+578 LPIDLA
-586 SKNLLICNVK
+586 KNLLICNVK
-596 RDNWEQYFDGS
+596 KDNWEQYLDGS
-607 AKIYYTGKRFPTT
+607 ARIYYTGKRFPTT

-653 EGQEN
+653 EGQAN
-658 ENKNDLR
+658 EDKNDLR
-665 LVFEIEYLGQ
+665 LVFEIERIGQ
-675 LFGDY
+675 LFDDY
-680 KKVKLKIW
+680 KKVKLEIW
-688 RTFTDTTMEEVLE
+688 RTFTDTTMEKIL
-701 EWYTNNQ
+701 
-708 AIQLFEELK
+708 
-717 LSTVLEDE
+717 

>member
-1 MTLEQKYIAST
+1 MTPEQKYIAST

-33 CHWVLQGKQKTR
+33 CRWVLLGKQKTH

-55 FSRVFA
+55 FSRFFA
-61 QNTNLP
+61 KNTDLP
-67 IDAYEIDKQIY
+67 VDAYEIDERIFASAIY
-78 ASAVTALPNGVNLRN
+78 ACPDGVNLRN
-93 EDYFTCDWNTKYDA
+93 EDYFASDWNAKYDA

-119 YDNATYIPDVNS
+119 YDNATYIPDVNR
-131 HLGTKLNGF
+131 HLGIKLNGF

-182 IQSNTLQYII
+182 VKSNTLKHII

-213 ERTTDS
+213 ERTPNSDR
-219 VNVRFSLVN
+219 VRFSLVN
-228 NIENLNTCFRE
+228 NIEGLNSCLE
-239 FVEYNT
+239 EYVEYNT

-250 NIKWKSYYE
+250 NIKWKLYYE
-259 KGSSCKYNHL
+259 KGNSSKYNHL
-269 VPFSKFAKVSRG
+269 VPFSKFAKVTRG
-281 IATGANEYFTF
+281 IATGANDYFTF
-292 KPSKAYGYD
+292 RPSKVDDYD
-301 IPEECLMPCI
+301 IPPENLMPCI

-316 APQTFFTQNE
+316 APQTFFTQNNFS
-326 YAKLLNGDKAVY
+326 KLLNGDKAVY
-338 LFNGTNALDNKSVLR
+338 LFNGCTAPNNTNVLR
-353 YIHLGEESGINK
+353 YIRLGEDSGINK

-393 SGLRFIR
+393 RGLRFIR

-406 NLTTFHCVYPKNTGV
+406 NLTTFHCVYPKVTGV
-421 DIDVL
+421 DVDVL

-447 KGLVKFE
+447 NGLVKFE

-463 VDLTLLN
+463 ADLTLLN
-470 TEESLFVKEVYAFIK
+470 TEECSFVKDVYAFIK
-485 DTKKEKDGI
+485 DSQKEKEGA

-505 IDGINTIDVFN
+505 TKGMNSLGIFYEKLRI
-516 ERLQV
+516 
-521 LKDTSLSVTEEIVKI
+521 LKNISLSVAERTVKR
-536 TNKSRV
+536 NDKSRV
-542 RQLNFLELLDQYEF
+542 KQLNFFDLFDQYEL
-556 EPITQNDLVC
+556 EPIKQNFTIR
-566 EDNTVEYKAALC
+566 EDIGVVYRAKRIHRE
-578 HLQLPIDI
+578 LPIDLT
-586 SKNLLICNVK
+586 KNLLICNVK
-596 RDNWEQYFDGS
+596 KDNWEQYLDGS
-607 AKIYYTGKRFPTT
+607 AKIYYTGKKFPTT

-653 EGQEN
+653 EGQKN
-658 ENKNDLR
+658 EDKKDLR
-665 LVFEIEYLGQ
+665 LVFEIERVGQ
-675 LFGDY
+675 LFDDY
-680 KKVKLKIW
+680 RKTKLEIW
-688 RTFTDTTMEEVLE
+688 RTFTDTTMEMVV
-701 EWYTNNQ
+701 N
-708 AIQLFEELK
+708 LK
-717 LSTVLEDE
+717 KVGQQKVRKKTVL

>member
-12 SLDHRKKYAQFFTP
+12 SLDHRKRYAQFFTP
-26 KKIAEFM
+26 EKIAEFM
-33 CHWVLQGKQKTR
+33 CQWVLQGKQKTR

-55 FSRVFA
+55 FSRILA
-61 QNTNLP
+61 QNATLP
-67 IDAYEIDKQIY
+67 VDAYEIDGQIY
-78 ASAVTALPNGVNLRN
+78 ASAVTARPNGVNLRN
-93 EDYFTCDWNTKYDA
+93 EDYFASDWNAKYDA

-182 IQSNTLQYII
+182 IKSNTLHHII

-213 ERTTDS
+213 ERTTSS
-219 VNVRFSLVN
+219 VSVRFSLVN
-228 NIENLNTCFRE
+228 SIEGLNTCLSE
-239 FVEYNT
+239 YMEYNT

-259 KGSSCKYNHL
+259 EGNSCKYNHL

-281 IATGANEYFTF
+281 IATGANDFFMF
-292 KPSKAYGYD
+292 KPSKADDYD
-301 IPEECLMPCI
+301 IPEECLMPCV

-316 APQTFFTQNE
+316 APHTFFTQNE
-326 YAKLLNGDKAVY
+326 FTKLINGDKTVY
-338 LFNGTNALDNKSVLR
+338 LFNGSTAPDNKSVLR
-353 YIHLGEESGINK
+353 YIHLGEELGINK

-406 NLTTFHCVYPKNTGV
+406 NLTTFHCVYPKNAGV
-421 DIDVL
+421 DVEVL

-434 AKEIFLDN
+434 AKYIFLDN

-447 KGLVKFE
+447 NGLVKFE
-454 PNDLNKGMV
+454 PNDLNKGLV
-463 VDLTLLN
+463 VDLTMLN
-470 TEESLFVKEVYAFIK
+470 TEEISFVKDVYAFIK
-485 DTKKEKDGI
+485 DTSKEKEGI
-494 QLLNEFFSLRY
+494 QLLNEFFSMRY
-505 IDGINTIDVFN
+505 TDGISTTDVFI

-521 LKDTSLSVTEEIVKI
+521 LKKTSLSI
-536 TNKSRV
+536 TNESVKTTSKSRV
-542 RQLNFLELLDQYEF
+542 KQLNLLELFDQYELD
-556 EPITQNDLVC
+556 PITQNSMVREDIEIEYGTKSIHRNLPVDL
-566 EDNTVEYKAALC
+566 
-578 HLQLPIDI
+578 
-586 SKNLLICNVK
+586 SKNLLVCNVK
-596 RDNWEQYFDGS
+596 KDNWKQYFDGS
-607 AKIYYTGKRFPTT
+607 AKIYYTGKKFPST

-658 ENKNDLR
+658 EDKNDLR
-665 LVFEIEYLGQ
+665 LVFEIERVGQ
-675 LFGDY
+675 LFSDY
-680 KKVKLKIW
+680 KKVKLEIW
-688 RTFTDTTMEEVLE
+688 RTFTDTTLD
-701 EWYTNNQ
+701 
-708 AIQLFEELK
+708 K
-717 LSTVLEDE
+717 LLC

>member
-12 SLDHRKKYAQFFTP
+12 PLDHRKKYAQFFTP
-26 KKIAEFM
+26 EKIAEFM

-55 FSRVFA
+55 FSRVLT
-61 QNTNLP
+61 QNTTLP
-67 IDAYEIDKQIY
+67 VDAYEIDGLIF
-78 ASAVTALPNGVNLRN
+78 ASALPTRPNGVNLRN
-93 EDYFTCDWNTKYDA
+93 EDYFTCDWNSKYDA

-182 IQSNTLQYII
+182 IQSNTLQHII

-213 ERTTDS
+213 ERTTNS
-219 VNVRFSLVN
+219 EKVRFSLVN
-228 NIENLNTCFRE
+228 NIEMLNTCLGE
-239 FVEYNT
+239 YVEYDT
-245 SELDA
+245 SKLDA

-259 KGSSCKYNHL
+259 EGNSSKYNHL
-269 VPFSKFAKVSRG
+269 VPFSKFAKISRG

-292 KPSKAYGYD
+292 KPSKADEYD
-301 IPEECLMPCI
+301 IPEKCLMPCI

-316 APQTFFTQNE
+316 APQTFFTHNDFS
-326 YAKLLNGDKAVY
+326 KLSNGDKAVY
-338 LFNGTNALDNKSVLR
+338 LFNGSVADTNTSVLR
-353 YIHLGEESGINK
+353 YIRLGEDSGINK

-406 NLTTFHCVYPKNTGV
+406 NLTTFHCVYPKTDEV
-421 DIDVL
+421 DVDVL
-426 FAYLITDV
+426 FAYLITEV

-447 KGLVKFE
+447 NGLVKFE

-463 VDLTLLN
+463 ADLTLLN
-470 TEESLFVKEVYAFIK
+470 TEECTFVKDVYAFIK
-485 DTKKEKDGI
+485 DTQKEKEGVL
-494 QLLNEFFSLRY
+494 LLNEFFSLRY
-505 IDGINTIDVFN
+505 TDGIRSLKIFN
-516 ERLQV
+516 EKLQF
-521 LKDTSLSVTEEIVKI
+521 LKETSLSVTVEKVERINKPRVK
-536 TNKSRV
+536 
-542 RQLNFLELLDQYEF
+542 QLNLFDLFDQYELK
-556 EPITQNDLVC
+556 PITQNSMLH
-566 EDNTVEYKAALC
+566 ESAEIQYGTSRTHYPF
-578 HLQLPIDI
+578 PIDLT
-586 SKNLLICNVK
+586 KNLLVCNVK
-596 RDNWEQYFDGS
+596 KDNWEQYLDGT
-607 AKIYYTGKRFPTT
+607 AKIYYTGKKFPTT

-653 EGQEN
+653 EGQVGED
-658 ENKNDLR
+658 KNDLR
-665 LVFEIEYLGQ
+665 LVFEIERVGQ
-675 LFGDY
+675 LFDDY
-680 KKVKLKIW
+680 KKVTLEIW
-688 RTFTDTTMEEVLE
+688 RTFTDTTISKV
-701 EWYTNNQ
+701 
-708 AIQLFEELK
+708 IGR
-717 LSTVLEDE
+717 

>member
-1 MTLEQKYIAST
+1 
-12 SLDHRKKYAQFFTP
+12 
-26 KKIAEFM
+26 M
-33 CHWVLQGKQKTR
+33 CQWVLQGKQKTR

-55 FSRVFA
+55 FSRILA
-61 QNTNLP
+61 QNSTLP
-67 IDAYEIDKQIY
+67 IDAYEIDVQIF
-78 ASAVTALPNGVNLRN
+78 ASAVTARPNGVNLRN
-93 EDYFTCDWNTKYDA
+93 EDYFACDWNTKYDA

-131 HLGTKLNGF
+131 HLGTRLNGF

-182 IQSNTLQYII
+182 IESNTLQHII

-213 ERTTDS
+213 ERMTGS
-219 VNVRFSLVN
+219 ASVRFSLVN
-228 NIENLNTCFRE
+228 NIAGLNNCFSE
-239 FVEYNT
+239 YVEYNT

-259 KGSSCKYNHL
+259 EGNSCKYNHL

-281 IATGANEYFTF
+281 IATGANDYFTF
-292 KPSKAYGYD
+292 QPSKADDYG
-301 IPEECLMPCI
+301 IPAGCLMPCI

-316 APQTFFTQNE
+316 APQTFFTRNE
-326 YAKLLNGDKAVY
+326 FTKLINGDKGIY
-338 LFNGTNALDNKSVLR
+338 LFNGTIAPNNASVLR
-353 YIHLGEESGINK
+353 YIHFGEKSGINK

-406 NLTTFHCVYPKNTGV
+406 NLTTFHCVYPKITEV
-421 DIDVL
+421 DVEVL
-426 FAYLITDV
+426 FAYLITDM

-447 KGLVKFE
+447 NGLVKFE

-463 VDLTLLN
+463 VDLTLLS
-470 TEESLFVKEVYAFIK
+470 TEENTFVKNVYAFIK
-485 DTKKEKDGI
+485 DTQKEKEGI

-505 IDGINTIDVFN
+505 TDGISTIDIFN
-516 ERLQV
+516 ERLQI
-521 LKDTSLSVTEEIVKI
+521 LKKTSFSISEESVKMTSKPRVK
-536 TNKSRV
+536 
-542 RQLNFLELLDQYEF
+542 QLNFLDLFDQYEL
-556 EPITQNDLVC
+556 EPIVQNDMVC
-566 EDNTVEYKAALC
+566 EDKAVKYDTTSFQQA
-578 HLQLPIDI
+578 QFDT
-586 SKNLLICNVK
+586 SKNLLICNIK
-596 RDNWEQYFDGS
+596 KDNWEQYLDGT
-607 AKIYYTGKRFPTT
+607 AKIYYTGKSFPTT
-620 VALNK
+620 IALNK

-630 PYLSGKG
+630 PYLSCKG

-653 EGQEN
+653 EGQYK
-658 ENKNDLR
+658 ENKKDIR
-665 LVFEIEYLGQ
+665 LVFEIERVCQ
-675 LFGDY
+675 LFDNY
-680 KKVKLKIW
+680 KKVKLNIW
-688 RTFTDTTMEEVLE
+688 HTYTDTTIKTLL
-701 EWYTNNQ
+701 NDQNL
-708 AIQLFEELK
+708 I
-717 LSTVLEDE
+717 